1 MTNVAILT
9 NNRTLLGSDLA
20 AIAAS
25 AISARAYA
33 RSKPA
38 VWFARKDEIATW
50 AAEHRAI
57 APIYDRGAGRQ
68 RVARLSR
75 LIPNE
80 RI

>member
-25 AISARAYA
+25 AISAPGNA

-57 APIYDRGAGRQ
+57 TPIYDGGALTVSG
-68 RVARLSR
+68 LPGSSS
-75 LIPNE
+75 
-80 RI
+80 